1 MADWGRGA
9 KAGLLSGVVY
19 GVLNGM
25 IALDV
30 MTVRS
35 AEIIAQLR
43 GTLPSG
49 FPIQPERIMEYMQM
63 MAVPSS
69 IISGIIFG
77 TILGLVFSAVYERI
91 PSKSPEI
98 KGVIAAVVFWLI
110 MTVIGGGGEVS
121 FLPFGAMAAV
131 IFGVLMGDLYERFG
145 RRKAVATE
153 I

>member
-1 MADWGRGA
+1 MPDWGRGA
-9 KAGLLSGVVY
+9 KAGLLSGAVY
-19 GVLNGM
+19 GALNGM

-35 AEIIAQLR
+35 AEILAQIS
-43 GTLPSG
+43 GALPSG
-49 FPIQPERIMEYMQM
+49 FPIQPARIMEYMRM

-77 TILGLVFSAVYERI
+77 TVLGLVFSAVYRKI
-91 PSKSPEI
+91 PSKSPEV
-98 KGVIAAVVFWLI
+98 KGVIAAVTFWLI
-110 MTVIGGGGEVS
+110 MTAIGGGGEVS

-131 IFGVLMGDLYERFG
+131 IFGVLLGDLYERFG
-145 RRKAVATE
+145 RRKAVE